1 MPADTW
7 TVLSAWQ
14 FAPAAGIPLAV
25 LAVAYLA
32 GARRAARRRTH
43 KAWPAGRAASFLGGL
58 AAVALATQGPPAA
71 YDDVSL
77 PAHMVQHLLLI
88 MIAPPLLIYG
98 RPVTLALHATRNPWH
113 TRIKRVL
120 RSRVVTA
127 ATWPGTGLA
136 LYTVV
141 VLGTHLTALL
151 TARGALH
158 DAEHGAY
165 LLAGYLYFLPV
176 IGSEPIR
183 WRASALGRYLLL
195 FAAMPADIV
204 TGAVLLLRGG
214 TGGFSA
220 GDMHAGGLVMLAGG
234 ELIMAGLA
242 LGLAVAVVHDAD
254 PDPVGPA
261 PATAAP
267 ATAGP
272 AIPDPAPAAPQVSD
286 PR

>member
-1 MPADTW
+1 M
-7 TVLSAWQ
+7 SAWQ
-14 FAPAAGIPLAV
+14 FVPAAGIPLAV

-32 GARRAARRRTH
+32 CARRAARRRTH
-43 KAWPAGRAASFLGGL
+43 RAWPAGRAASFLGGL

-120 RSRVVTA
+120 RSWVVTA

-136 LYTVV
+136 LYIVV
-141 VLGTHLTALL
+141 VLCTHLTGLL

-204 TGAVLLLRGG
+204 TGAALLLRGG
-214 TGGFSA
+214 TGGYST
-220 GDMHAGGLVMLAGG
+220 GDVHAGGLVMLAGG

-242 LGLAVAVVHDAD
+242 LGLAVAVVRDAD
-254 PDPVGPA
+254 PDPAGPD
-261 PATAAP
+261 PT
-267 ATAGP
+267 TAGP
-272 AIPDPAPAAPQVSD
+272 AVPDPAPAAPQVSD

>member
-1 MPADTW
+1 MG
-7 TVLSAWQ
+7 AWQ

-32 GARRAARRRTH
+32 CARCVARHRTRRG
-43 KAWPAGRAASFLGGL
+43 WPAGRAAAFLGGL
-58 AAVALATQGPPAA
+58 AAVALATQGPSAA

-88 MIAPPLLIYG
+88 MVAPPLLICG

-120 RSRVVTA
+120 RSRIVTA

-136 LYTVV
+136 LYTAVV
-141 VLGTHLTALL
+141 AGTHLTGLL
-151 TARGALH
+151 AARGALH

-183 WRASALGRYLLL
+183 WRVSALGRYLLL
-195 FAAMPADIV
+195 FAAMPADIA
-204 TGAVLLLRGG
+204 TGAALLLRGG
-214 TGGFSA
+214 TGGYSA
-220 GDMHAGGLVMLAGG
+220 GGVHAGGLVMVAGG

-242 LGLAVAVVHDAD
+242 LGLAVAVVRDAD
-254 PDPVGPA
+254 PD
-261 PATAAP
+261 P

-272 AIPDPAPAAPQVSD
+272 AVPDSAPAAPRAAD